1 MTNEY
6 VVGDSHARSLHA
18 TVETKPTSVL
28 SEYYDSEGRLRARN
42 DSGGGYVRTR
52 SYEERDHSPTDG
64 KESVYAY
71 VHRLCAVAWL
81 YPDDMTTGEI
91 LTHLDGRDVHHKTGV
106 EWANVGESPNWGVP
120 QLEVRGHGD
129 HSRIT
134 QAQMRAWGESAK
146 QAAKDAVEPSRDT
159 RECDGCGAEG
169 DVSLATTAGLDG
181 EYCLSCVS
189 ERAGDERIE
198 LL

>member
-1 MTNEY
+1 MTGEY
-6 VVGDSHARSLHA
+6 VVGPTHARSNHA

-28 SEYYDSEGRLRARN
+28 SEYYDSDGRLRARH
-42 DSGGGYVRTR
+42 DSGGGYCRIR
-52 SYEERDHSPTDG
+52 SHEARPHTPGED

-81 YPDDMTTGEI
+81 YPDDMPVSDI
-91 LTHLDGRDVHHKTGV
+91 LSHLDDRDVHHVTGV
-106 EWANVGESPNWGVP
+106 EWCNIGASPNWEVS

-146 QAAKDAVEPSRDT
+146 QAARDPVEPSRDT
-159 RECDGCGAEG
+159 DECDGCGASD
-169 DVSLATTAGLDG
+169 DVSLATTAGLEG